1 MTRSRATKK
10 VKSSMTLFRVGISLA
25 SEAVMAEIDVLLSIA
40 SRAPSVWLKSVRK
53 HLISSDSMPT
63 SGFFA
68 VSGLLMLCSAL
79 PSTA

>member
-1 MTRSRATKK
+1 
-10 VKSSMTLFRVGISLA
+10 MTLFRVGISLA

-68 VSGLLMLCSAL
+68 VSGLLML
-79 PSTA
+79 